1 MQVKKGWWKLNSP
14 DVKAA
19 LLHSRHSLEQEL
31 ASPLDGG
38 IYKLHQTYSLRSS
51 CKTGIQADQ
60 VSQEKHSLFAR
71 HKIPRGQ
78 SQNGMGKMSLEILH

>member
-1 MQVKKGWWKLNSP
+1 MNSL

-19 LLHSRHSLEQEL
+19 QLDSRHSLEQEL
-31 ASPLDGG
+31 VSPLDDG
-38 IYKLHQTYSLRSS
+38 IYKLHRTYSLQSS